1 MEFSITVRLK
11 ELLSTGIYRSKR
23 AFAKASGINEV
34 TFSDT
39 IRRGTEPRFSLLEA
53 ILKANPNVSA
63 EWLMRGEGEMFR
75 DAGKQE
81 GATGDNIIDASKSNN
96 KGAIITNGA
105 VTTGTNDELYE
116 ALRQE
121 NASLKDQLRAKDSQI
136 SMLLELMKK

>member
-1 MEFSITVRLK
+1 MTIAITARLK
-11 ELLSTGIYRSKR
+11 ALYESAYKNKR
-23 AFAKASGINEV
+23 TMALTAGVKEMTLNNAIEKG
-34 TFSDT
+34 SDT
-39 IRRGTEPRFSLLEA
+39 RYSFLEA
-53 ILKANPNVSA
+53 ILKANPDVSA

>member
-1 MEFSITVRLK
+1 
-11 ELLSTGIYRSKR
+11 
-23 AFAKASGINEV
+23 
-34 TFSDT
+34 
-39 IRRGTEPRFSLLEA
+39 
-53 ILKANPNVSA
+53 
-63 EWLMRGEGEMFR
+63 MRGEGEMFR

-121 NASLKDQLRAKDSQI
+121 NTSLKDQLRAKDSQI

>member
-1 MEFSITVRLK
+1 MTIAITARLK
-11 ELLSTGIYRSKR
+11 ALYESAYKNKR
-23 AFAKASGINEV
+23 TMALTAGVKEMTLNNAIEKG
-34 TFSDT
+34 SDT
-39 IRRGTEPRFSLLEA
+39 RYSFLEA

-96 KGAIITNGA
+96 KGAIITN
-105 VTTGTNDELYE
+105 DELYE

>member
-1 MEFSITVRLK
+1 MTIAITARLK
-11 ELLSTGIYRSKR
+11 ALYESAYKNKR
-23 AFAKASGINEV
+23 TMALTAGVKEMTLNNAIEKG
-34 TFSDT
+34 SDT
-39 IRRGTEPRFSLLEA
+39 RYSFLEA

-121 NASLKDQLRAKDSQI
+121 NTSLKDQLRAKDSQI

>member
-1 MEFSITVRLK
+1 MTIAITARLK
-11 ELLSTGIYRSKR
+11 ALYESAYKNKR
-23 AFAKASGINEV
+23 TMALTAGVKEMTLNNAIEKG
-34 TFSDT
+34 SDT
-39 IRRGTEPRFSLLEA
+39 RYSFLEA